1 MFRLILAILWAAAR
15 CAHDVTPSAAEGSRR
30 GLSPLPSNPKSA
42 IRNPQWRGPATGSL
56 AGPLSVVL
64 ALLCV
69 LSAAMAAE
77 APDPSVHL
85 FDTGARSMGLLHPRQ
100 VAVRKGWTQVPD
112 GRLDHAFV
120 GDAAIANDKVAVV
133 LHRDTDLVSCYAL
146 GGEAS
151 WQTTLQPQPRAVG
164 EFSLKTLENSP
175 GAVAV
180 ETAWEVADG
189 KGGALRLR
197 LTAGEP
203 IVEVRPG
210 RGVERLALLWPAQQV
225 VVPDF
230 FGDDVAFGAGEAKAR
245 RIGLPAENV
254 FLAMHAA
261 GLLMCVWEARDSSAD
276 LCPLPIGDP
285 HDPHGEID
293 CREGKRVWLAMLPGP
308 RFWEG
313 RTVEAAASPVEVLR
327 GFRPPFP
334 AKWRADFVGPGGV
347 CDSITFE
354 EPPDAAPVPETWRGQ
369 VLIYPIDRSRATPL
383 ATLLP
388 IDVLRAT
395 LGVGPCQ
402 YVLALEG
409 LGSGDAPATPAAVME
424 WVEKQFDRKR
434 DARAA
439 DEIRER
445 LAAMV
450 EHVRRTD
457 ARIGQYAAFGRQ
469 VRAAC
474 EAAAGDEKAAAT
486 AAALLAV
493 CDRLDRDLARDRAAR
508 TPEEAARLAAAVG
521 GLVGKEGGAE
531 ACREAGEELRALGRA
546 QDAALARARM
556 AARRARQAARGA
568 EDALG
573 AKVRPMAEQILGTK

>member
-1 MFRLILAILWAAAR
+1 MFRPIPAILCAAAR
-15 CAHDVTPSAAEGSRR
+15 RALGVTPSAAEGSRG

-42 IRNPQWRGPATGSL
+42 IRNPQWRGPAAGSL
-56 AGPLSVVL
+56 ARLLSAVL

-69 LSAAMAAE
+69 LSAAPAAE
-77 APDPSVHL
+77 PPDPSVHL
-85 FDTGARSMGLLHPRQ
+85 FDRGTASDGS
-100 VAVRKGWTQVPD
+100 VAAEEFAERKGWTAVAE
-112 GRLDHAFV
+112 GAAELRIA
-120 GDAAIANDKVAVV
+120 GDAVLMNDRLTVV
-133 LHRDTDLVSCYAL
+133 LARDGGAAWVYGSAAARFRRRVLVSPVPPITL
-146 GGEAS
+146 GAG
-151 WQTTLQPQPRAVG
+151 LRV
-164 EFSLKTLENSP
+164 LKNDPS
-175 GAVAV
+175 AV
-180 ETAWEVADG
+180 EIEVKSRTGRGDVSC
-189 KGGALRLR
+189 RFR
-197 LTAGEP
+197 MTAGEP
-203 IVEVRPG
+203 VLQVLPGDEVEQLTWLVPS
-210 RGVERLALLWPAQQV
+210 PAGGCV
-225 VVPDF
+225 VVPEF
-230 FGDDVAFGAGEAKAR
+230 FGDDVVVAAPAGGARAAPV
-245 RIGLPAENV
+245 PAENF
-254 FLAMHAA
+254 FLQGTDDASPM
-261 GLLMCVWEARDSSAD
+261 LMCVWEAAGQDVDRLRGN
-276 LCPLPIGDP
+276 LCVIP
-285 HDPHGEID
+285 
-293 CREGKRVWLAMLPGP
+293 CAKGKRVWVACL
-308 RFWEG
+308 EG
-313 RTVEAAASPVEVLR
+313 VRPWGAGRAIAENEKPAEVLR

-334 AKWRADFVGPGGV
+334 AKWRADFVGADGM

-409 LGSGDAPATPAAVME
+409 LGSGDAPATPAAVMD
-424 WVEKQFDRKR
+424 WVEKQFDRER

-457 ARIGQYAAFGRQ
+457 ARIGEYAAFGRQ

-474 EAAAGDEKAAAT
+474 EAAAGDQEAAAT
-486 AAALLAV
+486 AKVLLAV

-521 GLVGKEGGAE
+521 GLIGKEGAAAE
-531 ACREAGEELRALGRA
+531 CRKAGEDLGALGRA

-568 EDALG
+568 KDAL
-573 AKVRPMAEQILGTK
+573 AVKIRPMAEQILGAK